1 MKQVTT
7 KKIKEFERA
16 FHQGE
21 NVFYY
26 DISIEKSVMYRW
38 IKITD
43 VKKIK
48 ECVLHHIDMRIM

>member
-1 MKQVTT
+1 MKQITT

-16 FHQGE
+16 FHQGK

-26 DISIEKSVMYRW
+26 DVSIEKSVIYRW

-43 VKKIK
+43 VKKLKNVFFII
-48 ECVLHHIDMRIM
+48 LI